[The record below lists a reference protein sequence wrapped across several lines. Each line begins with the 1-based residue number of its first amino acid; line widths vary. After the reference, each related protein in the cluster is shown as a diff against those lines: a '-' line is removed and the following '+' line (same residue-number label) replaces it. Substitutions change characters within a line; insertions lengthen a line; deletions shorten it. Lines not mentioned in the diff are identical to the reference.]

1 MLGIGGAVSAETLRQ
16 GSDAHCSGQ
25 QRDGDEI
32 LSRWKSILLKNDSAP
47 VVSF

>member
-1 MLGIGGAVSAETLRQ
+1 MLGIGGAVSAETLR
-16 GSDAHCSGQ
+16 GGGDAHCSEQ

-32 LSRWKSILLKNDSAP
+32 LSRCKYVLLKNDSAP